1 MRAFQRAEHIAGGVL
16 IAVVIATLA
25 ARSACAEGPSDR
37 QSWAAMGLALAP
49 SPYGLDENGSPVG
62 DVALGWMVRERISI
76 VAAVARVEF
85 SGATPAKFTPVSIGL
100 RAHLSST
107 HATNGGPYL
116 GVASV
121 VCHASYRDQGSRKA
135 RILPGVE
142 ATVGTIIPMSASLA
156 LDWSASHL
164 LTPDSGG
171 FSPNPLTHSTRRDG
185 LDRGAV
191 RVRLVLR
198 R

>member
-16 IAVVIATLA
+16 IAAVIATLA
-25 ARSACAEGPSDR
+25 ARSASAEGPSDR
-37 QSWAAMGLALAP
+37 QSWAAIGIGLAP

-62 DVALGWMVRERISI
+62 DVALGWVVRERVSI
-76 VAAVARVEF
+76 VAAVARFEF
-85 SGATPAKFTPVSIGL
+85 SGATPAQFTPVSVGL

-107 HATNGGPYL
+107 HATDGGPYF

-142 ATVGTIIPMSASLA
+142 ATVGTMIPMSTSLA

-191 RVRLVLR
+191 RIRLVVR